1 MKSIIIIGDGM
12 SDRPQERLGGKTPLK
27 AARKPSIDRIARE
40 GRMGLARTIGATG
53 PADSAVANL
62 AVLGYDAAKV
72 SQGRAVLE
80 AASMGVDIRPGDV
93 AFRCNLICL
102 AGDAANPTIKNH
114 SAGHISNEEAAELI
128 RAIDDELGGGRGGRP
143 AKFHPGV
150 SYRHL
155 LVLPGGWASPRVECA
170 PPHDHLDE
178 FVADLMPRTLEADST
193 GAPSG
198 GSRTAGPRPPASSP
212 AETAAS
218 RSAERTAAPS
228 AGTAAGSESARAA
241 ATVERLND
249 LYARGRA
256 LLEAHPVNARRR
268 AAGKDPANSLWF
280 WSPGRRPSMPTL
292 QERFGVKGA
301 VISAVDLVM
310 GLGVYAGL
318 ELIRVPGA
326 TGLHDTN
333 YEGKA
338 EAALRALEDHDFVY
352 VHVEATDEASHARD
366 LDLKIRCI
374 EYLDDRLVRHILDGV
389 ADLERRGVEVAV
401 AILPDHPTPVETG
414 QHGRDPV
421 PVAIRRP
428 GEEPDGTTAY
438 DEEQAARGGLGLM
451 EGEGFIRRALG
462 R

>member
-1 MKSIIIIGDGM
+1 MKSIVIIGDGM
-12 SDRPQERLGGKTPLK
+12 SDRPQARLQGKTPLM
-27 AARKPSIDRIARE
+27 AARKPAIDRIARE
-40 GRMGLARTIGATG
+40 GRMGLARTIGETG

-62 AVLGYDAAKV
+62 AVLGYDAPRV

-80 AASMGVDIRPGDV
+80 AASMGVEIRPGDV
-93 AFRCNLICL
+93 ALRCNLITL
-102 AGDAANPTIKNH
+102 AGEESDAIIRSH

-128 RAIDDELGGGRGGRP
+128 RAIDAALGGGRGPRP
-143 AKFHPGV
+143 ARFHPGV

-155 LVLPGGWASPRVECA
+155 LVLEGGWASPRVECA
-170 PPHDHLDE
+170 PPHDHLDGR
-178 FVADLMPRTLEADST
+178 AATLMPRPLAELGAAEGDAAAGVGARATRAGQAEGAAEAE
-193 GAPSG
+193 A
-198 GSRTAGPRPPASSP
+198 AIL
-212 AETAAS
+212 TAA
-218 RSAERTAAPS
+218 
-228 AGTAAGSESARAA
+228 
-241 ATVERLND
+241 RLNE
-249 LYARGRA
+249 LYERARPILA
-256 LLEAHPVNARRR
+256 AHPVNARRR
-268 AAGKDPANSLWF
+268 VAGREVANSLWF

-292 QERFGVKGA
+292 AERFGVRGA

-318 ELIRVPGA
+318 DLIRVPGA

-374 EYLDDRLVRHILDGV
+374 EYLDDRLVRHILAG
-389 ADLERRGVEVAV
+389 LESRGIETSV

-414 QHGRDPV
+414 RHARDPV

-428 GEEPDGTTAY
+428 GVAPDGTTAF
-438 DEEQAARGGLGLM
+438 DEEQAARGALGLL
-451 EGEGFIRRALG
+451 EGEAFIRAALG